1 MKSQF
6 EEICQEDCK
15 QFRDL
20 FSRYKS
26 KRVEDLEELHSISTL
41 ALILAQRWCEIQSN
55 ASIIAKENGL
65 SKEQCEKFAKED
77 TKKEVADGVQTF
89 NYQVNSM
96 TNTNGQAPFLSVC
109 MYLGETDE
117 YKEELAMIIEEF
129 LNQKLIFAGFVLHSE
144 TSTRGYDAVDFYDR
158 YNITSEMLKK
168 NIEKSLNIDKIKADY
183 NIVIIHLPIKD
194 KKMLIMRIIEKANKE
209 LENLRGGIYE

>member
-6 EEICQEDCK
+6 EQICQEDCK

-65 SKEQCEKFAKED
+65 SKTDFQQWAYQHYRNLQEMHIDCRSLYKCARED
-77 TKKEVADGVQTF
+77 
-89 NYQVNSM
+89 
-96 TNTNGQAPFLSVC
+96 
-109 MYLGETDE
+109 
-117 YKEELAMIIEEF
+117 
-129 LNQKLIFAGFVLHSE
+129 
-144 TSTRGYDAVDFYDR
+144 
-158 YNITSEMLKK
+158 LKA
-168 NIEKSLNIDKIKADY
+168 N
-183 NIVIIHLPIKD
+183 
-194 KKMLIMRIIEKANKE
+194 LIM
-209 LENLRGGIYE
+209 EN